1 MMEKN
6 NIQRSATRHEP
17 ITIATVVAVDEG
29 ATAEITAKRIL
40 VTRNRYTAIL
50 NPPRAPGFRDGRMH
64 RPLIA
69 KVTPEVD
76 DGASQ
81 TDARDVGGG
90 GGGGGGC
97 RLSITPTP
105 LALLLHPL
113 ASLKRYIHI
122 QI

>member
-1 MMEKN
+1 MEIN
-6 NIQRSATRHEP
+6 NIHSSATRNEP

-29 ATAEITAKRIL
+29 ATAEITAKRML

-64 RPLIA
+64 RPFTA

-81 TDARDVGGG
+81 TDAR
-90 GGGGGGC
+90 GC
-97 RLSITPTP
+97 CVVSIRLIKHPSRPPTKTTYP
-105 LALLLHPL
+105 NIVCFHPYL
-113 ASLKRYIHI
+113 TV
-122 QI
+122 